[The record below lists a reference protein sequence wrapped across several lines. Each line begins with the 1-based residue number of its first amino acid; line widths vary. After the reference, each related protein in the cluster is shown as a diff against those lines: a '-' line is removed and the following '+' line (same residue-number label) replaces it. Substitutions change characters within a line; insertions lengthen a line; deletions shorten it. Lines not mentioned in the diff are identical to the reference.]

1 MDPLTS
7 ALVTLALLA
16 GNAFFVASE
25 FALVAAKRPRLE
37 RAAARGGT
45 AARAAVAG
53 IDELSLMLAG
63 AQLGITMC
71 SLGLGVVTE
80 PAFESVL
87 DAPLA
92 AVGVP
97 EAAGH
102 AVAFTLALGVVTFLH
117 MVVGEMAPKSWAIAH
132 PERSA
137 LVLAVPFRGFA
148 RLSRPLLAALN
159 GVTNGLLRLVGV
171 RPREEGEAP
180 ADPQRLSHLIG
191 ESRRL
196 GLIDHAEHDLL
207 GRAITTRHA
216 GIDHLVV
223 PAEQVTV
230 VPADAV
236 PEEIR
241 RASASSGHTRLLV
254 RDGRA
259 GILGLLHVRD
269 ALPRAATGRTAAD
282 MTYPL
287 PTLTPGTTVLAA
299 VSRLRR
305 ARAQLA
311 LVATPGDPF
320 LGIVSL
326 DDLLSELLAVNPH

>member
-1 MDPLTS
+1 
-7 ALVTLALLA
+7 
-16 GNAFFVASE
+16 
-25 FALVAAKRPRLE
+25 
-37 RAAARGGT
+37 
-45 AARAAVAG
+45 
-53 IDELSLMLAG
+53 MLAG

-80 PAFESVL
+80 PAFESLL

-117 MVVGEMAPKSWAIAH
+117 MVAGEMAPKSWAIAH

-137 LVLAVPFRGFA
+137 LVLAVPSRVFA
-148 RLSRPLLAALN
+148 RLSRPLLAVLN
-159 GVTNGLLRLVGV
+159 GMTNGLLRLVGV
-171 RPREEGEAP
+171 RPREGAGLRP
-180 ADPQRLSHLIG
+180 TQRLSHLIG

-230 VPADAV
+230 VPADAA

-241 RASASSGHTRLLV
+241 RASAASGHPGCSYGT
-254 RDGRA
+254 A
-259 GILGLLHVRD
+259 GPGSS
-269 ALPRAATGRTAAD
+269 ACC
-282 MTYPL
+282 TY
-287 PTLTPGTTVLAA
+287 
-299 VSRLRR
+299 
-305 ARAQLA
+305 
-311 LVATPGDPF
+311 ATPSPARPPAGP
-320 LGIVSL
+320 
-326 DDLLSELLAVNPH
+326 PRT

>member
-1 MDPLTS
+1 MNPLTS
-7 ALVTLALLA
+7 ALVTLLLLA

-80 PAFESVL
+80 PAFEGLL

-92 AVGVP
+92 AVGAP
-97 EAAGH
+97 AAVGH

-117 MVVGEMAPKSWAIAH
+117 MVAGEMAPKSWAIAH

-137 LVLAVPFRGFA
+137 LLLAIPFRGFA
-148 RLSRPLLAALN
+148 RLSRPLLTVLN
-159 GVTNGLLRLVGV
+159 GITNGLLRLCGVG
-171 RPREEGEAP
+171 PRAEAEAP

-196 GLIDHAEHDLL
+196 GLIDNAEHDLL
-207 GRAITTRHA
+207 GRAITTRNA

-223 PAEQVTV
+223 PAERVTA
-230 VPADAV
+230 VPADAD

-241 RASASSGHTRLLV
+241 RAAAASGHTRLLV

-259 GILGLLHVRD
+259 RIHGLLHVRD
-269 ALPRAATGRTAAD
+269 ALPHGADGRTAGE
-282 MTYPL
+282 MTYPVPSL
-287 PTLTPGTTVLAA
+287 PPDTTVLAA
-299 VSRLRR
+299 VSTLRR

-311 LVATPGDPF
+311 LVATPENPF
-320 LGIVSL
+320 IGIVSL
-326 DDLLSELLAVNPH
+326 DDLLSELLAGNPH

>member
-7 ALVTLALLA
+7 ALVTLLLLT

-37 RAAARGGT
+37 RAAARGST
-45 AARAAVAG
+45 PARAAVAG

-71 SLGLGVVTE
+71 SLGLGIVTE
-80 PAFESVL
+80 PAFEALL

-92 AVGVP
+92 AVGAP

-117 MVVGEMAPKSWAIAH
+117 MVAGEMVPKSWAIAH

-137 LVLAVPFRGFA
+137 LILAIPFRGFA
-148 RLSRPLLAALN
+148 RLSRPLLAVLG
-159 GVTNGLLRLVGV
+159 GVTNGLLRPTG
-171 RPREEGEAP
+171 GTEAP
-180 ADPQRLSHLIG
+180 ADPQRLTHLIG
-191 ESRRL
+191 ESRRM
-196 GLIDHAEHDLL
+196 GLIDRAEHDLL
-207 GRAITTRHA
+207 GRAITTRQS

-223 PAEQVTV
+223 PAERVTA
-230 VPADAV
+230 VPSDAG

-241 RASASSGHTRLLV
+241 RASAASGHTRLLV

-259 GILGLLHVRD
+259 RVSGLLHVRD
-269 ALPRAATGRTAAD
+269 ALPCPAGGRTAGD
-282 MTYPL
+282 MTYPV

-311 LVATPGDPF
+311 LVATPENPF
-320 LGIVSL
+320 IGIVSL
-326 DDLLSELLAVNPH
+326 DDLLSELLAGNPH

>member
-1 MDPLTS
+1 MGPLTS
-7 ALVTLALLA
+7 ALVTLLLLA

-37 RAAARGGT
+37 RAAARGGA

-80 PAFESVL
+80 PAFEVLL

-92 AVGVP
+92 AVGLP
-97 EAAGH
+97 ESAARP
-102 AVAFTLALGVVTFLH
+102 VAFTLALGVVTFLH
-117 MVVGEMAPKSWAIAH
+117 MVAGEMAPKSWAIAH

-137 LVLAVPFRGFA
+137 LALAIPFRVFA
-148 RLSRPLLAALN
+148 RLSRPVLAVLG
-159 GVTNGLLRLVGV
+159 GVTDGLLRLCGV
-171 RPREEGEAP
+171 RPGAEADPP

-196 GLIDHAEHDLL
+196 GLIDRAEHDLL
-207 GRAITTRHA
+207 GRAITTRQE

-223 PAEQVTV
+223 PAERVTT
-230 VPADAV
+230 VPADAA

-241 RASASSGHTRLLV
+241 RASAASGHTRLLV

-259 GILGLLHVRD
+259 RVSGLLHVRD
-269 ALPRAATGRTAAD
+269 ALSPGPDGRTAGD
-282 MTYPL
+282 MTYPV
-287 PTLTPGTTVLAA
+287 PTLSLDTTVLAA
-299 VSRLRR
+299 VSALRR

-311 LVATPGDPF
+311 LVATPENPF
-320 LGIVSL
+320 IGIVSL
-326 DDLLSELLAVNPH
+326 DDLLSELLAGNPH

>member
-7 ALVTLALLA
+7 AVVTLLLLA
-16 GNAFFVASE
+16 CNAFFVASE

-37 RAAARGGT
+37 RTAARGST

-80 PAFESVL
+80 PAFETLL

-92 AVGVP
+92 AAGVP

-117 MVVGEMAPKSWAIAH
+117 MVAGEMAPKSWAIAH

-137 LVLAVPFRGFA
+137 LILAIPFRGFA

-159 GVTNGLLRLVGV
+159 GVTGGLLRLAGV
-171 RPREEGEAP
+171 RPGEETEAP
-180 ADPQRLSHLIG
+180 ADPQRLTHLIG
-191 ESRRL
+191 ESRRM

-223 PAEQVTV
+223 PAERVTA
-230 VPADAV
+230 VPADAT

-241 RASASSGHTRLLV
+241 RASAASGHTRLLV
-254 RDGRA
+254 RDGQAR
-259 GILGLLHVRD
+259 IRGLLHVRD
-269 ALPRAATGRTAAD
+269 ALPRAADGRTAGD
-282 MTYPL
+282 MTYPV
-287 PTLTPGTTVLAA
+287 PTLSPGTTVLAA
-299 VSRLRR
+299 VSGLRR

-311 LVATPGDPF
+311 LVATPENAF
-320 LGIVSL
+320 IGIVSL
-326 DDLLSELLAVNPH
+326 DDLLSELLAGNPH

>member
-1 MDPLTS
+1 VDPLTS
-7 ALVTLALLA
+7 ALVTLLLLA

-37 RAAARGGT
+37 RAAARGST
-45 AARAAVAG
+45 PARAAVAG

-80 PAFESVL
+80 PAFEALL

-92 AVGVP
+92 AVGAP

-117 MVVGEMAPKSWAIAH
+117 MVAGEMAPKSWAIAH

-137 LVLAVPFRGFA
+137 LILAIPFRGFA
-148 RLSRPLLAALN
+148 RLSRPLLAVLN
-159 GVTNGLLRLVGV
+159 GVTNGLLRPAGV
-171 RPREEGEAP
+171 RPREGTEAP

-191 ESRRL
+191 ESRRM
-196 GLIDHAEHDLL
+196 GLIDRAEHDLL
-207 GRAITTRHA
+207 GRAITTRQS

-223 PAEQVTV
+223 PAERVTA
-230 VPADAV
+230 VPADAG

-241 RASASSGHTRLLV
+241 RTSAASGHTRLLV

-259 GILGLLHVRD
+259 RIGGLLHVRD
-269 ALPRAATGRTAAD
+269 ALPRAPDGRTAGD
-282 MTYPL
+282 MTYPV

-311 LVATPGDPF
+311 VVATPENPF
-320 LGIVSL
+320 IGIVSL
-326 DDLLSELLAVNPH
+326 DDLLSELLAGNPH